1 MIMKISLKTIVWSG
15 LMLCWTL
22 SGISQFGGGGNN
34 YIISGPTPVFDGSTN
49 NYSLNH
55 GSSIVTTT
63 WGVSSSYGNV
73 TSSTNIQATIQ
84 FIASGTTT
92 VSAFI
97 QDNLGNIH
105 YVTKSVTIQAGL
117 SAGTI
122 SGEQTI
128 CYNGNPSN
136 LANVTAASG
145 GPGGYAYQWQSS
157 SGGGTGTNWND
168 ISGATSISYDPP
180 GGLTSTMWYRRKVT
194 SGSFEKFTEDVRV
207 SVNGQVTAGS
217 INGTQT
223 VCYGGNPSVL
233 GNATSPTNGVGGY
246 AYQWQYSNNGSS
258 GWTDIGGA
266 TSITY
271 DPPSG
276 LTTER
281 WYRRRVISCGQTKYT
296 GGIQVTVWPGLD
308 PGTIT
313 GGHGICSGEDP
324 MKLTNVSE
332 ASGGDGNYTYQWQY
346 SNNGSNG
353 WTDISG
359 ATLEEYDPPAG
370 LVSSRWYRRQ
380 ASSCGQT
387 LHTPSVEVTITS
399 QPTWYADTDGDGF
412 GDPNSSTT
420 ACTQPGG
427 YVPNGSDQCPNAYG
441 IDNGCPNL
449 LAISSNENSFV
460 SRVYQKEMNDSTG
473 ISAIGD
479 VIENLTYYDGLGRP
493 VQQVAVRASEELGD
507 LVTHIRYDAYGRMDR
522 EWLPVYHQP
531 IAGFGSYRTDMVG
544 LTQTYYKNNYG
555 PDFNG
560 VNASNTNAYSQKE
573 FEPSPLNRV
582 LKQTAPGEA
591 WKMGSGHEIGFGYD
605 ANGTNEVHFFWANTS
620 LANGVY
626 EPTLAQNGHYAQD
639 ELQKM
644 VTYDENHDGSST
656 KLHSTEEFT
665 DKLGQTVLKRTYAL
679 VSNVETAHDT
689 YYVYDDYGNLTYVIP
704 PKVTTASVSST
715 ELSELCYQYKYD
727 HRNRLVEKKLP
738 GKDWEYIVYN
748 KLDQPI
754 LTQDGNQR
762 AKSPDE
768 WLFTKYDAL
777 GRVAYTGKASAA
789 NGTSRTA
796 IQNEVDALVTDLWV
810 KRGNE
815 ISFGS
820 TDISYDDAAY
830 PTSVSVGAQ
839 LTEILTINYYDDY
852 DFDLAGTATAHT
864 AFSVT
869 TTGEVKGLA
878 TGTKVKVLG
887 TNSWITTVSFYDEK
901 GRSIYTYSRNE
912 YLNTT
917 DKISSELDFLG
928 RPTKVR
934 TAHSKAGSTVVT
946 LDNFTYDHAGRLL
959 TQSQCIGNVSLG
971 ESCPTG
977 GQGNTV
983 PANLV
988 LSSGTVTTD
997 QLATQSITLN
1007 GTVTVSG
1014 TVTLAVDA
1022 NANATISTEPI
1033 VSNSYDELG
1042 QLVQK
1047 QLGGGLQTVDYEYNV
1062 RGWLKQI
1069 NDPASM
1075 GSDLFAFG
1083 INYNDPQNGAT
1094 PLYNGNI
1101 SETNWRT
1108 ANSDNS
1114 LKHYRYSY
1122 DALNR
1127 ITGAIDNTGKYNL
1140 TDVTYDKMGNLETL
1154 KRLGWTSASPSLTN
1168 NTGLGTMDD
1177 LTYQYAN
1184 GGNQLTNVADN
1195 NASDTYGF
1203 KDVNGSGTEYTYD
1216 ANGNMTSDANKG
1228 ITGIT
1233 YNHLNLPTLINVNTD
1248 NIQYIYDATGGK
1260 QQKIVSTGAT
1270 TDYAGNYVYENNAL
1284 QFLSHTE
1291 GYISPDGSGG
1301 YDYVYQYKDHLGN
1314 VRLSYADSDGSGD
1327 IDPAT
1332 EIISE
1337 KNYYPFGLE
1346 HKGYNSVVSPNA
1358 NSNAEKWRFQGQELT
1373 EDLGL
1378 NVHEFKYRFYDS
1390 AIGRFWSIDPLADG
1404 YVYNSPY
1411 NFAENSVIANS
1422 ELEGLEAKIAIYGE
1436 GAIGST
1442 AYTSNDINSFHNRA
1456 STLEKNNGYNAEGVR
1471 NGQQLISALKTATA
1485 EEGSVQ
1491 SAVIYAHGGQ
1501 GAVYLDPS
1509 DGFYINSGRGSNS
1522 ATVSDLSAGI
1532 NDGSIVFEDNATIV
1546 FGTCN
1551 ACSSS
1556 SALPDNIGKEIT
1568 TETGVTTIGATDYVE
1583 PEIVNGKETG
1593 VLTTQGTF
1601 LKNEKVFDVTV
1612 NGVTVTFD
1620 TEAGANEFAN
1630 IFTDFNSPDLTADV
1644 TSRVIQT
1651 DLGNRI
1657 DPSQY

>member
-1 MIMKISLKTIVWSG
+1 M
-15 LMLCWTL
+15 
-22 SGISQFGGGGNN
+22 
-34 YIISGPTPVFDGSTN
+34 
-49 NYSLNH
+49 
-55 GSSIVTTT
+55 
-63 WGVSSSYGNV
+63 
-73 TSSTNIQATIQ
+73 
-84 FIASGTTT
+84 
-92 VSAFI
+92 
-97 QDNLGNIH
+97 
-105 YVTKSVTIQAGL
+105 
-117 SAGTI
+117 
-122 SGEQTI
+122 
-128 CYNGNPSN
+128 
-136 LANVTAASG
+136 
-145 GPGGYAYQWQSS
+145 
-157 SGGGTGTNWND
+157 
-168 ISGATSISYDPP
+168 
-180 GGLTSTMWYRRKVT
+180 
-194 SGSFEKFTEDVRV
+194 
-207 SVNGQVTAGS
+207 
-217 INGTQT
+217 
-223 VCYGGNPSVL
+223 
-233 GNATSPTNGVGGY
+233 
-246 AYQWQYSNNGSS
+246 
-258 GWTDIGGA
+258 
-266 TSITY
+266 
-271 DPPSG
+271 
-276 LTTER
+276 
-281 WYRRRVISCGQTKYT
+281 
-296 GGIQVTVWPGLD
+296 
-308 PGTIT
+308 
-313 GGHGICSGEDP
+313 
-324 MKLTNVSE
+324 
-332 ASGGDGNYTYQWQY
+332 
-346 SNNGSNG
+346 
-353 WTDISG
+353 
-359 ATLEEYDPPAG
+359 
-370 LVSSRWYRRQ
+370 
-380 ASSCGQT
+380 
-387 LHTPSVEVTITS
+387 TITS

-479 VIENLTYYDGLGRP
+479 VIENLTYYDGLVRP
-493 VQQVAVRASEELGD
+493 VQLVAVRASEELGD

-777 GRVAYTGKASAA
+777 GRVAYTGKASAD

-928 RPTKVR
+928 RPTKLR

-1075 GSDLFAFG
+1075 GSDLFAFR
-1083 INYNDPQNGAT
+1083 IAYNDGANPQ
-1094 PLYNGNI
+1094 YNGNI
-1101 SETNWRT
+1101 SETQWRT
-1108 ANSDNS
+1108 ANTDNS
-1114 LKHYRYSY
+1114 QKWYRYDF

-1127 ITGAIDNTGKYNL
+1127 LIGARDNIGNYNL
-1140 TDVTYDKMGNLETL
+1140 GVYDGSGNLTSPVTYDKNGNV
-1154 KRLGWTSASPSLTN
+1154 
-1168 NTGLGTMDD
+1168 TGLTRKGHLNSGGTSFGNMDVLGYVYD
-1177 LTYQYAN
+1177 S
-1184 GGNQLTNVADN
+1184 GNKVLRINDSGN
-1195 NASDTYGF
+1195 DTYGF
-1203 KDVNGSGTEYTYD
+1203 KDGTNGNDDFEYD
-1216 ANGNMTSDANKG
+1216 ANGNLEVDRNKG
-1228 ITGIT
+1228 INSIT
-1233 YNHLNLPTLINVNTD
+1233 YNHLNMPTSVSFDSGGVINYV
-1248 NIQYIYDATGGK
+1248 YDAN
-1260 QQKIVSTGAT
+1260 GAKLEKT
-1270 TDYAGNYVYENNAL
+1270 ASNGTYTEYAGNYVYEGGNL
-1284 QFLSHTE
+1284 QFFKHPE
-1291 GYISPDGSGG
+1291 GYVMPDGGSWR
-1301 YDYVYQYKDHLGN
+1301 YVYQYKDHVDN
-1314 VRLSYADSDGSGD
+1314 IRLSYTDNNGT
-1327 IDPAT
+1327 T
-1332 EIISE
+1332 EIVE
-1337 KNYYPFGLE
+1337 ENNYYPYGG
-1346 HKGYNSVVSPNA
+1346 KMRGYNSVVSSLGNDVAQRWKFGGMELDESFGVGTYDFGARTYDPWGIRWWNIDPK
-1358 NSNAEKWRFQGQELT
+1358 AEQMRRHSPFNYAFDNPVYFMDPDGMAPVGCCGPKGVLDHTVSFGLGLVNLGRKFLGMEPYDPTGSSVDRSSSDGYTFVT
-1373 EDLGL
+1373 EDGQP
-1378 NVHEFKYRFYDS
+1378 S
-1390 AIGRFWSIDPLADG
+1390 GDPSTVTKTDG
-1404 YVYNSPY
+1404 TVQ
-1411 NFAENSVIANS
+1411 EVDVT
-1422 ELEGLEAKIAIYGE
+1422 GLEALTVVAGSKRTGRGDGMTTARDPSKKTPASSFGDGVDRASDISNAADATSAAGNTMEAGNKSEPDTTVTATFAGE
-1436 GAIGST
+1436 ISDFNPEIEGGMFLLDRFDST
-1442 AYTSNDINSFHNRA
+1442 ATMKKSQVKAFNLKAAESIKKQEDKLKTMKHEDIDV
-1456 STLEKNNGYNAEGVR
+1456 NNG
-1471 NGQQLISALKTATA
+1471 NG
-1485 EEGSVQ
+1485 
-1491 SAVIYAHGGQ
+1491 H
-1501 GAVYLDPS
+1501 
-1509 DGFYINSGRGSNS
+1509 
-1522 ATVSDLSAGI
+1522 
-1532 NDGSIVFEDNATIV
+1532 
-1546 FGTCN
+1546 
-1551 ACSSS
+1551 
-1556 SALPDNIGKEIT
+1556 
-1568 TETGVTTIGATDYVE
+1568 
-1583 PEIVNGKETG
+1583 
-1593 VLTTQGTF
+1593 
-1601 LKNEKVFDVTV
+1601 
-1612 NGVTVTFD
+1612 
-1620 TEAGANEFAN
+1620 
-1630 IFTDFNSPDLTADV
+1630 
-1644 TSRVIQT
+1644 
-1651 DLGNRI
+1651 
-1657 DPSQY
+1657 